1 MAKKK
6 QTTFEENLRS
16 IETIIRELDS
26 GTLGIDAML
35 ERYEQ
40 GMALIAES
48 LQTIDKA
55 ELTIRTITEKFQSEQ
70 GD

>member
-6 QTTFEENLRS
+6 QATFEENLRS

-40 GMALIAES
+40 GMSLIAES

-55 ELTIRTITEKFQSEQ
+55 ELTIRTITENFQSEQ
-70 GD
+70 AE